1 MTSIGKNI
9 VRLQELIATP
19 MNPPPVWARK
29 WQTEAEHV
37 LHLSHNAKDS
47 GDFNTLQI
55 LDTEAK
61 RLVMKRVPD

>member
-1 MTSIGKNI
+1 MTTIGEKI

-19 MNPPPVWARK
+19 LIPLPAWARA

-47 GDFNTLQI
+47 GDFDKLQV
-55 LDTEAK
+55 LDNAAERLIRKREAG
-61 RLVMKRVPD
+61 